1 MAFFQSKDSIGDS
14 KTCVVLPFKLLT
26 LIVVDAYEVL
36 RAETGIVDWLD
47 WFWVENYPDFAG

>member
-47 WFWVENYPDFAG
+47 WRMSIVD